1 MITLSNKDSRKLL
14 LFINHLH
21 VADGDDKLIS
31 VAKIDSWAPQMIT
44 SLGFVQIDPISAV
57 EKAHYSILF
66 SRNRHFKKEWLTKS
80 LEDDRTTFENW
91 THDAAILPTEFYPY
105 WKHYFKR
112 FENFEIHKGYKV
124 YFKPLAPKIV
134 KSVYRHIEKEGPTKP
149 SDLKLGIVEW
159 NDAYASKT
167 SLSKIAAEL
176 LWRTGKLCVT
186 RREALAKVYDL
197 SERVIPEKYY
207 ERQVAKS
214 EYTDWACKKALQ
226 QLGFARPAQ
235 MAHYMDAI
243 SKDTALEWCRAHR
256 NEVEEIQVTFA
267 DGALSQPVF
276 ALSSVLEKI
285 DGFPVSNKNL
295 RLLNPFDPLI
305 HDRIRTNRIFGFD
318 YTIEIWVPKSK
329 RKYGYYVLPILEGD
343 KFTGRIDLKT
353 DRKAGKLNVL
363 GLWWEP
369 GVKETKARLG
379 QLKRELKSLAR
390 FAGVEKVV

>member
-57 EKAHYSILF
+57 EKAHYTILF
-66 SRNRHFKKEWLTKS
+66 SRNKNLKKEWLANS

-91 THDAAILPTEFYPY
+91 THDAAILPVEFYPY

-124 YFKPLAPKIV
+124 FFKPLKPRIV
-134 KSVYRHIEKEGPTKP
+134 KEVLRHIEKEGPTKP
-149 SDLKLGIVEW
+149 SELKLGIVEW

-186 RREALAKVYDL
+186 RRESLAKVYDL
-197 SERVIPEKYY
+197 SERVIPGKYY
-207 ERQVAKS
+207 KGKVAKS

-226 QLGFARPAQ
+226 QLGFAPPLKWPIIWTRF
-235 MAHYMDAI
+235 
-243 SKDTALEWCRAHR
+243 R
-256 NEVEEIQVTFA
+256 
-267 DGALSQPVF
+267 
-276 ALSSVLEKI
+276 KI
-285 DGFPVSNKNL
+285 PRSN
-295 RLLNPFDPLI
+295 
-305 HDRIRTNRIFGFD
+305 
-318 YTIEIWVPKSK
+318 
-329 RKYGYYVLPILEGD
+329 
-343 KFTGRIDLKT
+343 
-353 DRKAGKLNVL
+353 
-363 GLWWEP
+363 
-369 GVKETKARLG
+369 
-379 QLKRELKSLAR
+379 
-390 FAGVEKVV
+390 GVEHIEMRWKKYKSPLPTTP